1 MSSFGDRLY
10 EARRKSGLSQEA
22 FSDKLGVSR
31 QMISKWELGTATPRT
46 SRMKKICETLQI
58 SCDEL
63 VTGKKLDL
71 DNKSKVA
78 NSKPVAHKS
87 SIFEMLLKGV
97 AVIILFLIV
106 FYLGYSCYKLV
117 VLTNINNKVSKYENL
132 NNYYCKI
139 DNYGDNGIKETKNIW
154 YKDGIYKIEIT
165 IYNNGEGNT
174 STKII
179 NCNENKRYEYN
190 NETKEYEEFNLSDM
204 SSELY
209 KDGYFMYSLFP
220 TIFNKEET
228 NIGKYA
234 FKLGRISIYTENDI
248 LFMEIDNKLIQ
259 LNNETYLLISQSL
272 IGKKNNVSISDNR
285 VVYYNIK
292 LNCVTDEEIN
302 MDR

>member
-1 MSSFGDRLY
+1 MSSFGERLY

-78 NSKPVAHKS
+78 NSRPVAHKS

-117 VLTNINNKVSKYENL
+117 VLTNISNKVSKYENL

-139 DNYGDNGIKETKNIW
+139 DNYGDNGIKETKSIW

-165 IYNNGEGNT
+165 TYNDGEENT

-190 NETKEYEEFNLSDM
+190 IIMKQKNMM
-204 SSELY
+204 SS
-209 KDGYFMYSLFP
+209 
-220 TIFNKEET
+220 I
-228 NIGKYA
+228 
-234 FKLGRISIYTENDI
+234 
-248 LFMEIDNKLIQ
+248 
-259 LNNETYLLISQSL
+259 
-272 IGKKNNVSISDNR
+272 
-285 VVYYNIK
+285 
-292 LNCVTDEEIN
+292 
-302 MDR
+302 

>member
-1 MSSFGDRLY
+1 MSSFGERLY

-71 DNKSKVA
+71 DNKSKGA
-78 NSKPVAHKS
+78 NSIPVAHKS

-117 VLTNINNKVSKYENL
+117 VLTNISNKVSKYESL

-154 YKDGIYKIEIT
+154 YKDGIYKIET
-165 IYNNGEGNT
+165 IIANDENVA
-174 STKII
+174 TKFV

-190 NETKEYEEFNLSDM
+190 NETKEYEEFKLS
-204 SSELY
+204 EINKGIY
-209 KDGYFMYSLFP
+209 ENGHFMYSLFP
-220 TIFNKEET
+220 TVFNKEET

-234 FKLGRISIYTENDI
+234 FKLGSISIYTENNIVFIEVED
-248 LFMEIDNKLIQ
+248 KLIQ
-259 LNNETYLLISQSL
+259 LDSETYLPISQSL
-272 IGKKNNVSISDNR
+272 IGKKNNMSIVDNR
-285 VVYYNIK
+285 VVYYNVE

>member
-71 DNKSKVA
+71 DNKSKGA
-78 NSKPVAHKS
+78 NSRPVAHKS

-139 DNYGDNGIKETKNIW
+139 DNYGDNGIKETKSIW
-154 YKDGIYKIEIT
+154 YKDGIYKIEIIT
-165 IYNNGEGNT
+165 YNDGEENT

-190 NETKEYEEFNLSDM
+190 NETKEYEEFKLSDM
-204 SSELY
+204 SDELY
-209 KDGYFMYSLFP
+209 KNGYFMYSLFP
-220 TIFNKEET
+220 SMLNKREV
-228 NIGKYA
+228 NILGYA
-234 FKLGRISIYTENDI
+234 FKLGTIKLEKAKNVIS
-248 LFMEIDNKLIQ
+248 LKIDDKMIQ
-259 LNNETYLLISQSL
+259 LNEDSYLPISQSL
-272 IGKKNNVSISDNR
+272 IGKQNNMSILDSR
-285 VVYYNIK
+285 VVYYNIE
-292 LNCVTDEEIN
+292 LNCVKDEEIK
-302 MDR
+302 MDK

>member
-22 FSDKLGVSR
+22 FSDKFGVSR

-78 NSKPVAHKS
+78 NSRPVAHKS

-117 VLTNINNKVSKYENL
+117 VLTNISNKVSKYESL

-154 YKDGIYKIEIT
+154 YKDGIYKIETIT
-165 IYNNGEGNT
+165 ANGENVA
-174 STKII
+174 TKFV

-190 NETKEYEEFNLSDM
+190 NETKEYEEFKLS
-204 SSELY
+204 EINKGIY
-209 KDGYFMYSLFP
+209 ENGHFMYSLFP
-220 TIFNKEET
+220 TVFNKEET

-234 FKLGRISIYTENDI
+234 FKLGSISIYTENNIVFIEVED
-248 LFMEIDNKLIQ
+248 KLIQ
-259 LNNETYLLISQSL
+259 LDSETYLPISQSL
-272 IGKKNNVSISDNR
+272 IGKKNNMSIVDNR
-285 VVYYNIK
+285 VVYYNVE

>member
-1 MSSFGDRLY
+1 MSSFGERLY

-46 SRMKKICETLQI
+46 SRMKKICENLQI

-71 DNKSKVA
+71 DNKSKGA
-78 NSKPVAHKS
+78 NSIPVAHKS

-117 VLTNINNKVSKYENL
+117 VLTNISNKVSKYESL

-154 YKDGIYKIEIT
+154 YKDGIYKIET
-165 IYNNGEGNT
+165 IIANDENVA
-174 STKII
+174 TKFV

-190 NETKEYEEFNLSDM
+190 NETKEYEEFKLS
-204 SSELY
+204 EINKGIY
-209 KDGYFMYSLFP
+209 ENGHFMYSLFP
-220 TIFNKEET
+220 TVFNKEET

-234 FKLGRISIYTENDI
+234 FKLGSISIYTENNIVFIEVED
-248 LFMEIDNKLIQ
+248 KLIQ
-259 LNNETYLLISQSL
+259 LDSETYLPISQSL
-272 IGKKNNVSISDNR
+272 IGKKNNMSIVDNR
-285 VVYYNIK
+285 VVYYNVE

>member
-1 MSSFGDRLY
+1 MSSFGERLY

-71 DNKSKVA
+71 NNKSKVA

-117 VLTNINNKVSKYENL
+117 VLTNISNKVSKYESL

-139 DNYGDNGIKETKNIW
+139 DDYGDNGIKETKNIW
-154 YKDGIYKIEIT
+154 YKDGIYKIEIIT
-165 IYNNGEGNT
+165 YNDGEENT

-190 NETKEYEEFNLSDM
+190 NETKEYEEFKLSDM
-204 SSELY
+204 SDELY
-209 KDGYFMYSLFP
+209 KNGYFMYSLFP
-220 TIFNKEET
+220 SMLNKREV
-228 NIGKYA
+228 NILGYA
-234 FKLGRISIYTENDI
+234 FKLGTIKLEKAKNVISLKIADK
-248 LFMEIDNKLIQ
+248 MIQ
-259 LNNETYLLISQSL
+259 LNEDSYLPISQSL
-272 IGKKNNVSISDNR
+272 IGKQNNMSILDSR
-285 VVYYNIK
+285 VVYYNIE
-292 LNCVTDEEIN
+292 LNCVKDEEIK
-302 MDR
+302 MDK

>member
-78 NSKPVAHKS
+78 NSRPVAHKS

-117 VLTNINNKVSKYENL
+117 VLTNISNKVSKYESL

-154 YKDGIYKIEIT
+154 YKDGIYKIETIT
-165 IYNNGEGNT
+165 ANGENVA
-174 STKII
+174 TKFV

-190 NETKEYEEFNLSDM
+190 NETKEYEEFKLS
-204 SSELY
+204 EINKGIY
-209 KDGYFMYSLFP
+209 ENGHFMYSLFP
-220 TIFNKEET
+220 TVFNKEET

-234 FKLGRISIYTENDI
+234 FKLGSISIYTENNIVFIEVED
-248 LFMEIDNKLIQ
+248 KLIQ
-259 LNNETYLLISQSL
+259 LDSETYLPISQSL
-272 IGKKNNVSISDNR
+272 IGKKNNMSIVDNR
-285 VVYYNIK
+285 VVYYNVE

>member
-71 DNKSKVA
+71 DNKSKGA
-78 NSKPVAHKS
+78 NSRPVAHKS

-154 YKDGIYKIEIT
+154 YKDGIYKIEIIT
-165 IYNNGEGNT
+165 YNDGEENT

-190 NETKEYEEFNLSDM
+190 NETKEYDEFDLSQIALK
-204 SSELY
+204 LY
-209 KDGYFMYSLFP
+209 SDGRYMYSLFP
-220 TIFNKEET
+220 TILKKGDV

-234 FKLGRISIYTENDI
+234 FKLGNIPTYTEKGI
-248 LFMEIDNKLIQ
+248 LFMEIDDKLIQ
-259 LNNETYLLISQSL
+259 LNNETYLPISQSL

-285 VVYYNIK
+285 VVYYNVE

>member
-1 MSSFGDRLY
+1 MSSFGERLY

-78 NSKPVAHKS
+78 NSRPVAHKS

-117 VLTNINNKVSKYENL
+117 VLTNISNKVSKYENL

-154 YKDGIYKIEIT
+154 YKDGIYKIET
-165 IYNNGEGNT
+165 IIANDENVA
-174 STKII
+174 TKFV

-190 NETKEYEEFNLSDM
+190 NETKEYEEFKLS
-204 SSELY
+204 EINKGIY
-209 KDGYFMYSLFP
+209 ENRHFMYSLFP
-220 TIFNKEET
+220 LIANKEDS
-228 NIGKYA
+228 NIFSYA
-234 FKLGRISIYTENDI
+234 FRLELIKLEKAEDVIS
-248 LFMEIDNKLIQ
+248 LKIDNKLIQ
-259 LNNETYLLISQSL
+259 FNRDSYLPISQTM
-272 IGKKNNVSISDNR
+272 IGKKNNTSIVDTR
-285 VVYYNIK
+285 VVYYDIK
-292 LNCVTDEEIN
+292 LNCVKDEEIRI
-302 MDR
+302 DK

>member
-78 NSKPVAHKS
+78 NSRPVAHKS

-117 VLTNINNKVSKYENL
+117 VLTNISNKVSKYESL

-154 YKDGIYKIEIT
+154 YKDGIYKIETIT
-165 IYNNGEGNT
+165 ANGENVA
-174 STKII
+174 TKFV

-190 NETKEYEEFNLSDM
+190 NETKEYEEFKLS
-204 SSELY
+204 EINKGIY
-209 KDGYFMYSLFP
+209 EYGHFMYSLFP
-220 TIFNKEET
+220 TVFNKEET

-234 FKLGRISIYTENDI
+234 FKLGSISIYTENNIVFIEVED
-248 LFMEIDNKLIQ
+248 KLIQ
-259 LNNETYLLISQSL
+259 LDSETYLPISQSL
-272 IGKKNNVSISDNR
+272 IGKKNNMSIVDNR
-285 VVYYNIK
+285 VVYYNVE

>member
-78 NSKPVAHKS
+78 NSRPVAHKS

-117 VLTNINNKVSKYENL
+117 VLTNISNKVSKYENL

-139 DNYGDNGIKETKNIW
+139 DNYGDNGI
-154 YKDGIYKIEIT
+154 
-165 IYNNGEGNT
+165 
-174 STKII
+174 
-179 NCNENKRYEYN
+179 NKR
-190 NETKEYEEFNLSDM
+190 
-204 SSELY
+204 
-209 KDGYFMYSLFP
+209 
-220 TIFNKEET
+220 NK
-228 NIGKYA
+228 KY
-234 FKLGRISIYTENDI
+234 L
-248 LFMEIDNKLIQ
+248 
-259 LNNETYLLISQSL
+259 
-272 IGKKNNVSISDNR
+272 V
-285 VVYYNIK
+285 
-292 LNCVTDEEIN
+292 
-302 MDR
+302 

>member
-1 MSSFGDRLY
+1 MSLFGDRLY
-10 EARRKSGLSQEA
+10 EARRKSGLSQET

-71 DNKSKVA
+71 DNKSKGA
-78 NSKPVAHKS
+78 NSRPVAHKS

-165 IYNNGEGNT
+165 IYNNDEGNT

-259 LNNETYLLISQSL
+259 LNNETYLPISQSL

>member
-1 MSSFGDRLY
+1 MSSFGERLY

-117 VLTNINNKVSKYENL
+117 VLTNISNKVSKYENL

-139 DNYGDNGIKETKNIW
+139 DNYGDNGVKETKSIW
-154 YKDGIYKIEIT
+154 YKDGIYKIETIT
-165 IYNNGEGNT
+165 ANGENVA
-174 STKII
+174 TKFV

-190 NETKEYEEFNLSDM
+190 NETKEYEEFKLS
-204 SSELY
+204 EINKGIY
-209 KDGYFMYSLFP
+209 ENGHFMYSLFP
-220 TIFNKEET
+220 TVFNKEEM
-228 NIGKYA
+228 NIWKYA
-234 FKLGRISIYTENDI
+234 FKLGEIHFNTENNI
-248 LFMEIDNKLIQ
+248 LFVKLKDKVIQ
-259 LNNETYLLISQSL
+259 LDSKTYIPISQAA
-272 IGKKNNVSISDNR
+272 IEKQNNISNSDNR
-285 VVYYNIK
+285 VVYYNVK
-292 LNCVTDEEIN
+292 VDCVTDDEISMN
-302 MDR
+302 K

>member
-1 MSSFGDRLY
+1 MSSFGERLY

-78 NSKPVAHKS
+78 NYRPVAHKS

-117 VLTNINNKVSKYENL
+117 MLTNISNKVSKYESL

-139 DNYGDNGIKETKNIW
+139 DNYGDNGIKETKSIW
-154 YKDGIYKIEIT
+154 YKNGIYKIETIT
-165 IYNNGEGNT
+165 ANGENVA
-174 STKII
+174 TKFV

-190 NETKEYEEFNLSDM
+190 NETKEYEEFKLS
-204 SSELY
+204 EIN
-209 KDGYFMYSLFP
+209 KGICENGHFMYSLFP
-220 TIFNKEET
+220 TVFNKEEM
-228 NIGKYA
+228 NIWKYA
-234 FKLGRISIYTENDI
+234 FKLGEIHFNTENNI
-248 LFMEIDNKLIQ
+248 LFVKLKDKVIQ
-259 LNNETYLLISQSL
+259 LDSKTYIPISQAA
-272 IGKKNNVSISDNR
+272 IEKQNNISNSDNR
-285 VVYYNIK
+285 VVYYNVK
-292 LNCVTDEEIN
+292 VDCVTDDEISMN
-302 MDR
+302 K

>member
-78 NSKPVAHKS
+78 NYRPVAHKS

-117 VLTNINNKVSKYENL
+117 VLTNISNKVSKYESL

-139 DNYGDNGIKETKNIW
+139 DNYGDNGIKETKSIW
-154 YKDGIYKIEIT
+154 YKDGIYKIETIT
-165 IYNNGEGNT
+165 ANGENVA
-174 STKII
+174 TKFV

-190 NETKEYEEFNLSDM
+190 NETKEYEEFKLS
-204 SSELY
+204 EINKGIY
-209 KDGYFMYSLFP
+209 ENGHFMYSLFP
-220 TIFNKEET
+220 IVFNKEET

-234 FKLGRISIYTENDI
+234 FKLGNISIYTENNIVFIEVED
-248 LFMEIDNKLIQ
+248 KLIQ
-259 LNNETYLLISQSL
+259 LDSETYLPISQSL
-272 IGKKNNVSISDNR
+272 IGKKNNMSIVDNR
-285 VVYYNIK
+285 VVYYNVE

>member
-1 MSSFGDRLY
+1 MSSFGERLY

-78 NSKPVAHKS
+78 NSRPVAHKS

-117 VLTNINNKVSKYENL
+117 VLTNISNKVSKYESL

-154 YKDGIYKIEIT
+154 YKDGIYKIETIT
-165 IYNNGEGNT
+165 ANGENVA
-174 STKII
+174 TKFV

-190 NETKEYEEFNLSDM
+190 NETKEYEEFKLS
-204 SSELY
+204 EINKGIY
-209 KDGYFMYSLFP
+209 ENGHFMYSLFP
-220 TIFNKEET
+220 TVFNKEET

-234 FKLGRISIYTENDI
+234 FKLGSISIYTENNIVFIEVED
-248 LFMEIDNKLIQ
+248 KLIQ
-259 LNNETYLLISQSL
+259 LDSETYLPISQSL
-272 IGKKNNVSISDNR
+272 IGKKNNMSIVDNR
-285 VVYYNIK
+285 VVYYNVEQ
-292 LNCVTDEEIN
+292 CRT
-302 MDR
+302 

>member
-71 DNKSKVA
+71 NNKSKVA

-117 VLTNINNKVSKYENL
+117 VLTNISNKVSKYESL

-139 DNYGDNGIKETKNIW
+139 DNYGDNGVKETKNIW
-154 YKDGIYKIEIT
+154 YKDGIYKIETIT
-165 IYNNGEGNT
+165 ANGENVA
-174 STKII
+174 TKFV

-190 NETKEYEEFNLSDM
+190 NETKEYEEFKLS
-204 SSELY
+204 EINKGIY
-209 KDGYFMYSLFP
+209 ENGHFMYSLFP
-220 TIFNKEET
+220 TVFNKEET

-234 FKLGRISIYTENDI
+234 FKLGSISIYTENNIVFIEVED
-248 LFMEIDNKLIQ
+248 KLIQ
-259 LNNETYLLISQSL
+259 LDSETYLPISQSL
-272 IGKKNNVSISDNR
+272 IGKKNNMSIVDNR
-285 VVYYNIK
+285 VVYYNVE

>member
-1 MSSFGDRLY
+1 MSSFGERLY

-71 DNKSKVA
+71 DNKSKGA
-78 NSKPVAHKS
+78 NSRPVAHKS

-165 IYNNGEGNT
+165 TYNDGEENT

-190 NETKEYEEFNLSDM
+190 NETKEYDEFDLSQIALK
-204 SSELY
+204 LY
-209 KDGYFMYSLFP
+209 SDGRYMYSLFP
-220 TIFNKEET
+220 TILKKGDV
-228 NIGKYA
+228 NIRKYA
-234 FKLGRISIYTENDI
+234 FKLGNIPTYTEKGI
-248 LFMEIDNKLIQ
+248 LFMEIDDKLIQ
-259 LNNETYLLISQSL
+259 LNNETYLPISQSL

-285 VVYYNIK
+285 VVYYNVE

>member
-154 YKDGIYKIEIT
+154 YKDGIYKIETIT
-165 IYNNGEGNT
+165 ANGENVA
-174 STKII
+174 TKFV

-190 NETKEYEEFNLSDM
+190 NETKEYEEFKLS
-204 SSELY
+204 EINKGIY
-209 KDGYFMYSLFP
+209 ENGHFMYSLFP
-220 TIFNKEET
+220 TVFNKEET

-234 FKLGRISIYTENDI
+234 FKLGSISIYTENNIVFIEVED
-248 LFMEIDNKLIQ
+248 KLIQ
-259 LNNETYLLISQSL
+259 LDSETYLPISQSL
-272 IGKKNNVSISDNR
+272 IGKKNNMSIVDNR
-285 VVYYNIK
+285 VVYYNVE

>member
-117 VLTNINNKVSKYENL
+117 VLTNISNKVSKYESL

-139 DNYGDNGIKETKNIW
+139 DNYGDNGIKETKSIW

-165 IYNNGEGNT
+165 TYNDGEENT

-190 NETKEYEEFNLSDM
+190 NETKEYDEFDLSQIALK
-204 SSELY
+204 LY
-209 KDGYFMYSLFP
+209 SDGRYMYSLFP
-220 TIFNKEET
+220 TLFNKEET

-234 FKLGRISIYTENDI
+234 FKLGEIHFNTKNDI
-248 LFMEIDNKLIQ
+248 LFIKLKDKVIQ
-259 LNNETYLLISQSL
+259 LDSKTYIPISQAA
-272 IGKKNNVSISDNR
+272 IEKQNNVSNSDNR
-285 VVYYNIK
+285 VIYYDVK
-292 LNCVTDEEIN
+292 VDCVVDEEISMN
-302 MDR
+302 K

>member
-117 VLTNINNKVSKYENL
+117 VLTNISNKVSKYESL

-139 DNYGDNGIKETKNIW
+139 DNYGDNGIKETKNIL
-154 YKDGIYKIEIT
+154 YKDGIYKIEIIT
-165 IYNNGEGNT
+165 YNDGEENT

-190 NETKEYEEFNLSDM
+190 NETKEYEEFKLSDM
-204 SSELY
+204 SDELY
-209 KDGYFMYSLFP
+209 KNGYFMYSLFP
-220 TIFNKEET
+220 SMLNKREV
-228 NIGKYA
+228 NILGYA
-234 FKLGRISIYTENDI
+234 FKLGTIKLEKAKNVIS
-248 LFMEIDNKLIQ
+248 LKIDDKMIQ
-259 LNNETYLLISQSL
+259 LNEDSYLPISQSL
-272 IGKKNNVSISDNR
+272 IGKQNNMSILDSR
-285 VVYYNIK
+285 VVYYNIE
-292 LNCVTDEEIN
+292 LNCVKDEEIK
-302 MDR
+302 MDK

>member
-1 MSSFGDRLY
+1 MSSFGERLY

-71 DNKSKVA
+71 NNKSKVA

-154 YKDGIYKIEIT
+154 YKDGIYKIETIT
-165 IYNNGEGNT
+165 ANGENVA
-174 STKII
+174 TKFV

-190 NETKEYEEFNLSDM
+190 NETKEYEEFKLS
-204 SSELY
+204 EINKGIY
-209 KDGYFMYSLFP
+209 ENGHFMYSLFP
-220 TIFNKEET
+220 MFFNKEET

-234 FKLGRISIYTENDI
+234 FKLGSISIYTENNIVFIEVED
-248 LFMEIDNKLIQ
+248 KLIQ
-259 LNNETYLLISQSL
+259 LDSETYLPISQSL
-272 IGKKNNVSISDNR
+272 IGKKNNMSIVDNR
-285 VVYYNIK
+285 VVYYNVE

>member
-1 MSSFGDRLY
+1 
-10 EARRKSGLSQEA
+10 
-22 FSDKLGVSR
+22 
-31 QMISKWELGTATPRT
+31 MISKWELGTATPRT

-117 VLTNINNKVSKYENL
+117 VLTNISNKVSKYESL

-154 YKDGIYKIEIT
+154 YKDGIYKIETIT
-165 IYNNGEGNT
+165 ANGENVA
-174 STKII
+174 TKFV

-190 NETKEYEEFNLSDM
+190 NETKEYEEFKLS
-204 SSELY
+204 EINKGIY
-209 KDGYFMYSLFP
+209 ENGHFMYSLFP
-220 TIFNKEET
+220 TVFNKEEM
-228 NIGKYA
+228 NIWKYA
-234 FKLGRISIYTENDI
+234 FKLGEIHFNTENNI
-248 LFMEIDNKLIQ
+248 LFVKLKDKVIQ
-259 LNNETYLLISQSL
+259 LDSKTYIPISQAA
-272 IGKKNNVSISDNR
+272 IEKQNNISNSDNR
-285 VVYYNIK
+285 VVYYNVK
-292 LNCVTDEEIN
+292 VDCVTDDEISMN
-302 MDR
+302 K

>member
-10 EARRKSGLSQEA
+10 EARIKSGLSQEA

-259 LNNETYLLISQSL
+259 LNNETYLPISQSL

>member
-78 NSKPVAHKS
+78 NSRPVAHKS

-117 VLTNINNKVSKYENL
+117 VLTNISNKVSKYESL

-139 DNYGDNGIKETKNIW
+139 DNYGDNGIKE
-154 YKDGIYKIEIT
+154 
-165 IYNNGEGNT
+165 
-174 STKII
+174 
-179 NCNENKRYEYN
+179 
-190 NETKEYEEFNLSDM
+190 YEEFKLS
-204 SSELY
+204 EINKGIY
-209 KDGYFMYSLFP
+209 ENGHFMYSLFP
-220 TIFNKEET
+220 TVFNKEET

-234 FKLGRISIYTENDI
+234 FKLGSISIYTENNIVFIEVED
-248 LFMEIDNKLIQ
+248 KLIQ
-259 LNNETYLLISQSL
+259 LDSETYLPISQSL
-272 IGKKNNVSISDNR
+272 IGKKNNMSIVDNR
-285 VVYYNIK
+285 VVYYNVE

>member
-1 MSSFGDRLY
+1 MSSFGERLY

-71 DNKSKVA
+71 DNKSKGA
-78 NSKPVAHKS
+78 NSIPVAHKS

-117 VLTNINNKVSKYENL
+117 VLTNISNKVSKYESL

-154 YKDGIYKIEIT
+154 YKDGIYKIETIT
-165 IYNNGEGNT
+165 ANGENVA
-174 STKII
+174 TKFV

-190 NETKEYEEFNLSDM
+190 NETKEYEEFKLS
-204 SSELY
+204 EINKGIY
-209 KDGYFMYSLFP
+209 ENGHFMYSLFP
-220 TIFNKEET
+220 TVFNKEET

-234 FKLGRISIYTENDI
+234 FKLGSISIYTENNIVFIEVED
-248 LFMEIDNKLIQ
+248 KLIQ
-259 LNNETYLLISQSL
+259 LDSETYLPISQSL
-272 IGKKNNVSISDNR
+272 IGKKNNMSIVDNR
-285 VVYYNIK
+285 VVYYNVE